1 MGVNSNTKQHFQ
13 KAQAGGYALGQFNVS
28 TADQMKAVMEAGR
41 KFDLLPVMIG
51 TSEGEWKFLGARQAV
66 KLCEAYE
73 EETGL
78 PIMLNADHTKSLE
91 NVKKALEAGYNSIHF
106 DGSEL
111 DYEENVA
118 LTKQAVEMARA
129 VSPDISVEGEL
140 GHIGGTGSSKVFTE
154 EVKIDERYLT
164 DPQQALDFVERTGVD
179 RLGVA
184 IGNLHGIS
192 LAAQPKLDIER
203 LSAIQKLLAGRCVLV
218 LHGGSG
224 IPDEQIQAAIRNGI
238 RKININTELRLAFTE
253 ALKKTLNES
262 DETTP
267 YKYFAPAIDAM
278 QKVVEEKVHLFYK

>member
-1 MGVNSNTKQHFQ
+1 MDMNTKQYFQ
-13 KAQAGGYALGQFNVS
+13 KAEQGGDALGQFNVS

-41 KFDLLPVMIG
+41 KFDLPVMVG

-73 EETGL
+73 EDGL
-78 PIMLNADHTKSLE
+78 QVILNADHTKSLE

-111 DYEENVA
+111 PYEENIA

-154 EVKIDERYLT
+154 EVKIDERHLT
-164 DPQQALDFVERTGVD
+164 DPQQALDFMERTCVD

-203 LSAIQKLLAGRCVLV
+203 LGVIRKILAGKCILV

-224 IPDEQIQAAIRNGI
+224 IPEIGRASCRE
-238 RKININTELRLAFTE
+238 R
-253 ALKKTLNES
+253 
-262 DETTP
+262 
-267 YKYFAPAIDAM
+267 
-278 QKVVEEKVHLFYK
+278 V